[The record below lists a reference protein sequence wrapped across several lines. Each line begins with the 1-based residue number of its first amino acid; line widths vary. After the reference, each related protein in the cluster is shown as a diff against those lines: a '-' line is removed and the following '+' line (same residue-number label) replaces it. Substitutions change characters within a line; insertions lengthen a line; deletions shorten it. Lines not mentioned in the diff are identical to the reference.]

1 MKLFSTLYHWCI
13 QLFQTKSKQQP
24 SIIMAEDTTPKAESK
39 PTTSVLTL
47 TYGQITLFWVIGAL
61 IIYGAYLIFNSLSLL
76 YLILT
81 GALISVSMEGF
92 IQIGERWMKRGVAI
106 TVMYA

>member
-1 MKLFSTLYHWCI
+1 MNIFSKYCQRIRNFFRTSSS
-13 QLFQTKSKQQP
+13 TQQ
-24 SIIMAEDTTPKAESK
+24 SIVIAEDITHKDTQNN
-39 PTTSVLTL
+39 TTSTHTF

-61 IIYGAYLIFNSLSLL
+61 VAYGAYLIFNSLSLL

-81 GALISVSMEGF
+81 GALISVAMEGF